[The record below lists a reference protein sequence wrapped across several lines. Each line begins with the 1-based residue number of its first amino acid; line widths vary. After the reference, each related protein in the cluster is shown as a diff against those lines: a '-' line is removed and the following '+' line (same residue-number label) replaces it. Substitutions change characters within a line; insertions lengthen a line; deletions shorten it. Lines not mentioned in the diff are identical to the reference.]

1 MGRLGRGDNQF
12 EIEIYI
18 YIFKKWEQNEQYN
31 F

>member
-18 YIFKKWEQNEQYN
+18 FFKKWEQNEQFN

>member
-12 EIEIYI
+12 EIKIYI
-18 YIFKKWEQNEQYN
+18 SFKKWEQNEQYN